1 MLEFKNFSLS
11 FKEDEGENRILE
23 DINLKFEK
31 GSINVIT
38 GRSGCGKSSLIK
50 TINGIIPEVDKA
62 KMEGDLLFDGE
73 SILKLDITERS
84 KFISTVYKKKKKNST
99 PLIP

>member
-11 FKEDEGENRILE
+11 FVEVGGENRILE

-31 GSINVIT
+31 GTINVIT

-62 KMEGDLLFDGE
+62 KLEGNLLLDGE
-73 SILKLDITERS
+73 TILDMDITDRS
-84 KFISTVYKKKKKNST
+84 KGSIINRVGRSK
-99 PLIP
+99 